1 MAARFCEPL
10 LNQGAGMRWSILR
23 TLLHK
28 ELLRHLANRGG
39 LVLILLLLVAAMLL
53 SFFGDRRPGQGGF
66 LPGLQRCYVNY
77 AEESP
82 LVAHLRAN
90 VPEELRPFVRFRPFD
105 SVRKDA
111 DGRLLYPPNAGA
123 IQLRPPARPGSGGT
137 VWFWYPGDDRG
148 ELAPFETWFWKET
161 LRFVQSQRAAGGSD
175 APPSVVTAPLDE
187 QGYSLHSGLDP
198 RSGLATALVLFA
210 LFFICVYLLPSLT
223 CEERERGVLLAQAL
237 SPASTWELLAAR
249 YLFYPVIALTLAA
262 LLAATYEPRALLRPF
277 FWLSLVVCVTGSMGV
292 GLTIATLARTQRA
305 ASMGAMCYLMAVSLV
320 LFICQQNNVPG
331 LPYLALEYHG
341 PRVVHAGLTGTV
353 FWFHWAN
360 LGGAAVLAVA
370 WALAAGVLF
379 RRRGWQ

>member
-1 MAARFCEPL
+1 
-10 LNQGAGMRWSILR
+10 MRWSILR

-39 LVLILLLLVAAMLL
+39 IVLILLLLVAAMLL
-53 SFFGDRRPGQGGF
+53 AFVGDRKPGQTGL

-82 LVAHLRAN
+82 LVAHLRAH
-90 VPEELRPFVRFRPFD
+90 VPDDLRPQLRFRPL
-105 SVRKDA
+105 SQARTDA
-111 DGRLLYPPNAGA
+111 SGKLVYPTNAGA
-123 IQLRPPARPGSGGT
+123 IQLRPPLQPGTAGT

-148 ELAPFETWFWKET
+148 ELAPYETWFWKET
-161 LRFVQSQRAAGGSD
+161 LRFVQSQRAAGLTD
-175 APPSVVTAPLDE
+175 APPSVVTAPLFD
-187 QGYSLHSGLDP
+187 QGFSLQGGLDP

-210 LFFICVYLLPSLT
+210 LFFLCVYLLPSLT

-249 YLFYPVIALTLAA
+249 YLFYPAIALTLAA
-262 LLAATYEPRALLRPF
+262 VLAATYEPRALLRPF
-277 FWLSLVVCVTGSMGV
+277 FWLSVVVCVVGSMGV
-292 GLTIATLARTQRA
+292 GLTIATLARTQRT

-320 LFICQQNNVPG
+320 LFICGQNNIPL

-341 PRVVHAGLTGTV
+341 PRVVHAALTGTV
-353 FWFHWAN
+353 YWYHWAN
-360 LGGAAVLAVA
+360 LAGAAVLAVL
-370 WALAAGVLF
+370 WAIMAGVLF